1 MQINSIM
8 KKVKDFIETPKGR
21 EKIREARIDAFTKGK
36 KFGSGVGITS
46 PNDYVE
52 VAKKYFG
59 TLETTVNSNR
69 RSSDSLKAIIGGLKN
84 TSTILNP
91 AKVSRTRIGV
101 EIEFDKKSL
110 ARESVDY
117 DHNRSSIDNI
127 VALFNNGF
135 DVPEGNTPYGDW
147 IHDGTNYHIK
157 GWTHRDALKFMQTA
171 SRNFKAENREK
182 YKLYKIELDKK
193 YDE

>member
-36 KFGSGVGITS
+36 KFGTGEGITS

-52 VAKKYFG
+52 VAKKYFD
-59 TLETTVNSNR
+59 TLETTVNGDG
-69 RSSDSLKAIIGGLKN
+69 RSSSSLKQIVKNLKN

-110 ARESVDY
+110 VRESVDY
-117 DHNRSSIDNI
+117 DYKRSSIDNI

-135 DVPEGNTPYGDW
+135 DVPEGNTPYGNW
-147 IHDGTNYHIK
+147 EHNGRYYHIK

>member
-21 EKIREARIDAFTKGK
+21 EKISEARIDAFTKGK
-36 KFGSGVGITS
+36 NFGTGEGITS
-46 PNDYVE
+46 PADYTK
-52 VAKKYFG
+52 VADHYFD
-59 TLETTVNSNR
+59 TLTATVKGDG
-69 RSSDSLKAIIGGLKN
+69 RSSASLKEIVGNLKA
-84 TSTILNP
+84 SAKILNP

-110 ARESVDY
+110 ERESVDHDY
-117 DHNRSSIDNI
+117 NGDGIDNI

-147 IHDGTNYHIK
+147 EHHGTWYHIK
-157 GWTHRDALKFMQTA
+157 GWTHRDPLKFMQAA
-171 SRNFKAENREK
+171 SRKFKAENREK